1 MGKKHPCYGKSM
13 SINFPDFSHTMGFVA
28 FSRTVGNLQ
37 VNPCKNV
44 YNLWNF
50 HQSPNNKK
58 NAVKVGLLKQFHTA
72 GFSHGIFL

>member
-28 FSRTVGNLQ
+28 FSRTVGNLE

-58 NAVKVGLLKQFHTA
+58 NAVKVDLLKQFHTA